1 MELKENLDT
10 LFDRL
15 EKFFRTETVIGDP
28 INVGEVTLVPII
40 EVGFGAGAGGG
51 SGKDGKGN
59 DGSGGGTGV
68 GAKIAPTGIL
78 VIKGSDVSLISLK
91 DKGSMEKV
99 LEIVPDILEKVK
111 DKSKEA
117 DETGETI

>member
-15 EKFFRTETVIGDP
+15 EKFFRTETVIGNP

-40 EVGFGAGAGGG
+40 EVGFGMGSGGG

-59 DGSGGGTGV
+59 DGTGGGTGV
-68 GAKIAPTGIL
+68 GAKISPNSIL
-78 VIKGSDVSLISLK
+78 VIKGGEVSLITLK
-91 DKGSMEKV
+91 DKGSLEKV
-99 LEIVPDILEKVK
+99 LAMVPDIVNQIK
-111 DKSKEA
+111 DKSE
-117 DETGETI
+117 ENEE